1 MFLGQYE
8 HTIDE
13 KGRLTIPVRY
23 RELLEHGAYITQGFD
38 QNLVV
43 FTAAAF
49 EQVYESLKA
58 SSLTD
63 PKARILRRLLFSQAD
78 KAEVDKAGRMLI
90 PQFLRQK
97 NGMDS
102 TVVVVGN
109 GTYFEVWSR
118 AAWVEQEGKI
128 LDATA
133 NEDRFAAFDLLI
145 QAL

>member
-8 HTIDE
+8 HSIDE

-43 FTAAAF
+43 FTASAF
-49 EQVYESLKA
+49 EQVYASLNS

-63 PKARILRRLLFSQAD
+63 PKARLLRRLLFSQAD

-90 PQFLRQK
+90 PQFLRLK
-97 NGMDS
+97 NGLDGS
-102 TVVVVGN
+102 VVVVGN
-109 GTYFEVWSR
+109 GTYFEVWSKT
-118 AAWVEQEGKI
+118 AWAEQEEMI
-128 LDATA
+128 HDATA
-133 NEDRFAAFDLLI
+133 NEDRFAALDLLI
-145 QAL
+145 HPQ